1 MYTFKFKI
9 MKKIMFKYWVINIA
23 LFIGFL
29 LFASMLFYGSNDL
42 PDTQVYGI
50 IVCLLYMA
58 LGLLYWNL
66 LLTNARDKDWSIK
79 CYLENLT
86 KENTYTEKV

>member
-1 MYTFKFKI
+1 
-9 MKKIMFKYWVINIA
+9 MKKIMVKYWVTNII

-29 LFASMLFYGSNDL
+29 FFASMLFYGASDM
-42 PDTQVYGI
+42 PDTQAYGFI
-50 IVCLLYMA
+50 ITLLYSA
-58 LGLLYWNL
+58 LGLLYYNL